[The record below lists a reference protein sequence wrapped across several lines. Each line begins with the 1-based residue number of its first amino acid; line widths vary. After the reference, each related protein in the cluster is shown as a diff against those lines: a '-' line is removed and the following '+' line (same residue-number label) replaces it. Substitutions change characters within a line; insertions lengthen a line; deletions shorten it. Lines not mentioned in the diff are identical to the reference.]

1 MKFFT
6 SWKIVLLVLI
16 GLVALRFQD
25 GWLVETARLKT
36 FDFYQ
41 VRAGQTPSEQ
51 IAIVEITD
59 DDIENQEIGRAH
71 V

>member
-6 SWKIVLLVLI
+6 SWKIVAIVLLGLI
-16 GLVALRFQD
+16 ALRLQD

-41 VRAGQTPSEQ
+41 ISKNQEKSDQ
-51 IAIVEITD
+51 ISIVEITD
-59 DDIENQEIGRAH
+59 DDIDNIFGGME
-71 V
+71 